1 MIEELLSDENNF
13 VIARNAFQYNQES
26 RIEEE
31 VVYETDL
38 TRAGR
43 DTHMI
48 MRYEYEMY

>member
-1 MIEELLSDENNF
+1 
-13 VIARNAFQYNQES
+13 VIARNAFHYNEDG
-26 RIEEE
+26 RVEEE

-48 MRYEYEMY
+48 LRYEYELF